1 MDEFD
6 RMLYVY
12 TSTCRLIGYKLG
24 ENPEGVKSEN
34 TALTRHIFSSD
45 KQGHLLETNVV
56 QMDYI

>member
-1 MDEFD
+1 
-6 RMLYVY
+6 MLYVY

-45 KQGHLLETNVV
+45 KQGHLSETTVV